1 MFKLCVKSKMFHGIV
16 WVTLPMD
23 EDELYSKLV
32 NIGITP
38 EESEELAE
46 IIYCR
51 NPFGYEIENA
61 DLLDLNGMA
70 GALESMDDDYLGA
83 VDALL
88 NKGGYSLEDA
98 MDKVLSG
105 EVYIYEGCDTV
116 GDIAR
121 YIVDTNHFLCNVPD
135 FMKHFDYE
143 AYGRELASKCKF
155 YFKNGNAY
163 EIEPTEEQ

>member
-51 NPFGYEIENA
+51 NPFGYEIQKA

-98 MDKVLSG
+98 MDVVLSG
-105 EVYIYEGCDTV
+105 GVCIYEGCDTATDV
-116 GDIAR
+116 AR
-121 YIVDTNHFLCNVPD
+121 YVVDVNHFFGDVPM
-135 FMKHFDYE
+135 FMCHFDYE
-143 AYGRELASKCKF
+143 SYGRELASERKI

-163 EIEPTEEQ
+163 ELEPTEEQ